1 MDPLSE
7 AFQHHTWATE
17 KLIGHL
23 RQQPKEALSATAPG
37 VYGEVL
43 ATLSHMIAADSRYLR
58 YLEGTPPPPKTG
70 TDPERTLD
78 ELADALRDQ
87 AVRWRIVL
95 ARAAELD
102 ITLPARGP
110 RPELPH
116 ATNLLFAQAL
126 HHGNDHRTQ
135 ICTVLSS
142 NGYRSPDL
150 DVWSYWMDRR
160 AESAGGQPS
169 RA

>member
-17 KLIGHL
+17 ELIRHL
-23 RQQPKEALSATAPG
+23 RKLPKEALRASSPG

-43 ATLSHMIAADSRYLR
+43 ATLSHLISADSRYLR

-70 TDPERTLD
+70 PDIVRTLD
-78 ELADALRDQ
+78 ELSDLLRDQ
-87 AVRWRIVL
+87 AVRWRVVL
-95 ARAAELD
+95 ARAGELD
-102 ITLPARGP
+102 ITLPARGT
-110 RPELPH
+110 RPVLPH

-142 NGYRSPDL
+142 NGYESPDL
-150 DVWSYWMDRR
+150 DVWRYWMERR
-160 AESAGGQPS
+160 FEKPS
-169 RA
+169 

>member
-17 KLIGHL
+17 QLIVHL
-23 RQQPKEALSATAPG
+23 RKLPKEALGATVPG

-43 ATLSHMIAADSRYLR
+43 ATLSHLIAADSRYLR
-58 YLEGTPPPPKTG
+58 YLEGTPPPPKSG
-70 TDPERTLD
+70 PDPVRTLD
-78 ELADALRDQ
+78 ELSDALRDQ
-87 AVRWRIVL
+87 AARWRVVL
-95 ARAAELD
+95 ARAGQLD
-102 ITLPARGP
+102 GTLPARGE

-142 NGYRSPDL
+142 NGYPTPDL
-150 DVWSYWMDRR
+150 DVWRYWMERR
-160 AESAGGQPS
+160 ADAP
-169 RA
+169 R

>member
-17 KLIGHL
+17 QLIRHL
-23 RQQPKEALSATAPG
+23 RQLPAESLSATSTG

-43 ATLSHMIAADSRYLR
+43 ATLSHLLAADSRYLA
-58 YLEGTPPPPKTG
+58 YLEGMPMPSRAGPDET
-70 TDPERTLD
+70 RQLD

-87 AVRWRIVL
+87 AVRWRILL
-95 ARAAELD
+95 ARLNDLD
-102 ITLPARGP
+102 VTLPARRD
-110 RPELPH
+110 RPELAH
-116 ATNLLFAQAL
+116 ATNLLIVQAL

-142 NGYRSPDL
+142 NGYETPDL

-160 AESAGGQPS
+160 FEDSN
-169 RA
+169 

>member
-17 KLIGHL
+17 KMIVHL
-23 RQQPKEALSATAPG
+23 RKLPKAALSARSTG

-43 ATLSHMIAADSRYLR
+43 ATLSHLVSADSRYLR

-70 TDPERTLD
+70 PDIVRSLD
-78 ELADALRDQ
+78 ELEDKLRDQ
-87 AVRWRIVL
+87 AVRWRVVL
-95 ARAAELD
+95 ARAGELD
-102 ITLPARGP
+102 ITLPARGT
-110 RPELPH
+110 RPLMPH

-142 NGYRSPDL
+142 NGYECPDL
-150 DVWSYWMDRR
+150 DVWTYWRERR
-160 AESAGGQPS
+160 LEPVK
-169 RA
+169 

>member
-17 KLIGHL
+17 QLIGQL
-23 RQQPKEALSATAPG
+23 RKLPKGALSASAPG

-43 ATLSHMIAADSRYLR
+43 ATLSHLISADSRYLR
-58 YLEGTPPPPKTG
+58 YLEGTPPPPKTVP
-70 TDPERTLD
+70 DPSRTLD
-78 ELADALRDQ
+78 ELAEALRDQ
-87 AVRWRIVL
+87 AVRWRVVL
-95 ARAAELD
+95 ARAGELD
-102 ITLPARGP
+102 ITLPARGT

-135 ICTVLSS
+135 ICTILSS
-142 NGYRSPDL
+142 NGYESPDL
-150 DVWSYWMDRR
+150 DVWRYWMDRR
-160 AESAGGQPS
+160 FQK
-169 RA
+169 